1 MSLLIIIQPN
11 NINNN
16 DDNIILKKIGTLSPF
31 SLHRCVRVLA
41 VQEMNFNKEI
51 KSF

>member
-11 NINNN
+11 NNNNN
-16 DDNIILKKIGTLSPF
+16 DDILKKIGTLSPF
-31 SLHRCVRVLA
+31 SLHRCVRVLV